1 MLKITATFIDE
12 ITGDIPHQNWLADD
26 WDKDFAAMKAIGID
40 SVTMI
45 RCGHGRWITH
55 PSKVLEKEV
64 NAYTPVT
71 DLTKLFLDLAEK
83 HGMKFYFGNY
93 NGGFHVRGNYRKE
106 IDINKAVCEEA
117 WERYG
122 SHPAFAGWYLTQE
135 VGRLQW
141 NIIEVFH
148 ELGKFCKELSGGL
161 PTAISPYI
169 EGIQLYDP
177 FRTGVNAGKSVT
189 LPDFEREWNEI
200 MAGITGC
207 VDSISFQDGG
217 CDYSEL
223 EDFLSVAC
231 SAGKKHGITINT
243 NVEAFD
249 RDMPIRFL
257 PIKWDKMLLKLR
269 AAEKAGVAG
278 ATMFEFSHFMSPN
291 SSYFQA
297 HGLNRCYQHY
307 LAGGFETSENQ

>member
-1 MLKITATFIDE
+1 MLKISATFIDE
-12 ITGDIPHQNWLADD
+12 ITGDIPHQNWLEDD
-26 WDKDFAAMKAIGID
+26 WDRDFQAMKAVGINA
-40 SVTMI
+40 VTMI
-45 RCGHGRWITH
+45 RCGNGRFITH
-55 PSKVLEKEV
+55 PSKVLEREV
-64 NAYTPVT
+64 NAYRPPM
-71 DLTKLFLDLAEK
+71 DLTALFLDLAQK

-93 NGGFHVRGNYRKE
+93 NGGNHVRGNYRRE
-106 IDINKAVCEEA
+106 VDLNKMVCEEA

-141 NIIEVFH
+141 NIIEVFQ

-169 EGIQLYDP
+169 EGIALYDP

-200 MAGITGC
+200 MAGISGC
-207 VDSISFQDGG
+207 VDSIAFQDGG

-223 EDFLSVAC
+223 EDFLRVAVQL
-231 SAGKKHGITINT
+231 GKKHNIEIRS

-257 PIKWDKMLLKLR
+257 PIHWEKMLLKMR
-269 AAEKAGVAG
+269 FAENAGIKD

-291 SSYFQA
+291 SCYTAA
-297 HGLNRCYQHY
+297 HGLYRCYQRY
-307 LAGGFETSENQ
+307 LDGKF